1 MAGKIKEAFM
11 GEKGLAGKV
20 KALPMAKVFELKNV
34 KSVSRSLRPTRCA
47 LRFVP
52 AVSSYAWL

>member
-20 KALPMAKVFELKNV
+20 KTLPMAKVFELKNV
-34 KSVSRSLRPTRCA
+34 KSVSWFLCESGVPSIPVRPGG
-47 LRFVP
+47 
-52 AVSSYAWL
+52 